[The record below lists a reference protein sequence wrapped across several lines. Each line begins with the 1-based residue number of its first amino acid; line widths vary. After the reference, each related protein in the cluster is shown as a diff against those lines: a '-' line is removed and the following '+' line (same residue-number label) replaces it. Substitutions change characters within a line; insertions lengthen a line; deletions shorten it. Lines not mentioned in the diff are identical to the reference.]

1 MTLLRLIGRKEKKPL
16 ATRLPS
22 DVRARGEHGDRR
34 QPAAHLIDVLEL
46 ADPIDRADEDVLQ
59 EIRNLRVA
67 AQHGLE
73 GPVNRGGVTVIE
85 DSGGAGMSGT
95 QRVYQIVVSAGK
107 GQWRHHLFYRLAAS
121 PAAIRSVH
129 KESNPAQY
137 FG

>member
-1 MTLLRLIGRKEKKPL
+1 MTLLRLIGRKEKEPL
-16 ATRLPS
+16 ATRLPA
-22 DVRARGEHGDRR
+22 DVRARGEDGDRR

-59 EIRNLRVA
+59 EVRNLRVPP
-67 AQHGLE
+67 QHRLE
-73 GPVNRGGVTVIE
+73 GPENRGGVAIIE
-85 DSGGAGMSGT
+85 DSGGARVAGT

-107 GQWRHHLFYRLAAS
+107 GQWRHHLFYRQAAS